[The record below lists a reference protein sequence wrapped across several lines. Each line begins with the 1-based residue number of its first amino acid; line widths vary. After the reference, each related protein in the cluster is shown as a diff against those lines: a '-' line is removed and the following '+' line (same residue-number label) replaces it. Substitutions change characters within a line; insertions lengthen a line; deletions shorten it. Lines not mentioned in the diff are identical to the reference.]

1 MYILI
6 YIYIDQYIYIYIYK
20 YITVSRITWIHTPL
34 TSRFSSSKG
43 GNVEARETGNGWK
56 EEKDLEREVKS
67 VIEESL

>member
-1 MYILI
+1 M
-6 YIYIDQYIYIYIYK
+6 
-20 YITVSRITWIHTPL
+20 ITWIHTPL

-43 GNVEARETGNGWK
+43 GNVGARETGNEWK

>member
-1 MYILI
+1 MYLLVYSVIPISTYHL
-6 YIYIDQYIYIYIYK
+6 YIY
-20 YITVSRITWIHTPL
+20 VSMITWIHTPL

-43 GNVEARETGNGWK
+43 GNVGARETGNEWK